1 MILALVLI
9 CHSNNIYAENYTV
22 NNLNVYRSTIY
33 TVKIKTNKN
42 SAPGFHFSRPGIK
55 FCGGKADIQFE
66 FITLGYT
73 ECRQKFQQRKRGILK
88 LKLNKNSR
96 LFSNKEHALKK

>member
-1 MILALVLI
+1 MSMAY
-9 CHSNNIYAENYTV
+9 NIHAKNYTV
-22 NNLNVYRSTIY
+22 SNMNVYRSTTY

-42 SAPGFHFSRPGIK
+42 SGHGFHFSRPGIK

-96 LFSNKEHALKK
+96 LSGYFF